1 MMEIIKIAIDGPAG
15 AGKSTIAKQV
25 AQKLGVEYI
34 DTGAMYRAVALKT
47 IQTDIDYNNEEKLEQ
62 MLENTNIDFE
72 NNNII
77 LDGRIVNNEIRTP
90 EINQLVSKVSEI
102 KRVREKLV
110 EAQRMI
116 AMNKSV
122 VMDGR
127 DIGTNVFPDAQYKF
141 FINASTEERALR
153 RWKELKAKGFD
164 VNLEKVKKEIIERD
178 QNDMNRIYNP
188 LKKAE
193 DAIEIDTSDMDI
205 DHVLGEIFSYL
216 HKW

>member
-141 FINASTEERALR
+141 FVNASTEERALR